1 MSFMIFLFSE
11 MPQVHN
17 RSLTLSMDSSAFNKN
32 SRFMSTIRMT
42 EGAKRKIRAF
52 NTVENRLKKIQ
63 LNFYDR
69 HADIERYQ
77 MERKK
82 EKVLDVMKKRNAY
95 KMVIANH
102 PIANSPDYQKA
113 LEDTYT
119 AHALRHE
126 IKKMIHYI
134 EPDKVRERN
143 AKNLVTEN
151 KKRYDE
157 ILNRNRKSIVELFP
171 PPSQKK
177 MDDYESDFESDS
189 EDEEPPEVEPR
200 KFQQTRPMLPF
211 RRQGVTRAF
220 IMENSGKGAR
230 QESSTNQ
237 TSGSA
242 TASQESEL
250 PPITVKKEIPPDLRI
265 PVAS

>member
-69 HADIERYQ
+69 HAEIERYQ

-126 IKKMIHYI
+126 IKKMINYI

-189 EDEEPPEVEPR
+189 EDEEPPEEVPR
-200 KFQQTRPMLPF
+200 KFQQARPMLPF

-230 QESSTNQ
+230 QESSANQ
-237 TSGSA
+237 TSA

>member
-1 MSFMIFLFSE
+1 MSIMFLLSE

-63 LNFYDR
+63 LNFYNR

-126 IKKMIHYI
+126 IKKMINYI

-143 AKNLVTEN
+143 AKSLVNEN

-157 ILNRNRKSIVELFP
+157 ILSRNRKSIAELFP

-177 MDDYESDFESDS
+177 IVDYESDFESDS

-200 KFQQTRPMLPF
+200 KFQQVRPMLPF

-220 IMENSGKGAR
+220 IMENSDRGAR
-230 QESSTNQ
+230 QESSANQ
-237 TSGSA
+237 TSA
-242 TASQESEL
+242 TASQEAEL
-250 PPITVKKEIPPDLRI
+250 PPVTLKKEIPPDLRI